1 MLSTNYKALIRD
13 ILKWYTTNRRDLPWR
28 HTRDPYK
35 ILVSEIMLQQTQVD
49 RVVPK
54 YHAFLKRFPKV
65 EKLARAKT
73 SSVIKEWA
81 GLGYNRRALYLQRA
95 AQKVMLD
102 YGGEFPRLKHEL
114 KKLPGVGEYTARAI
128 LCFAFGEPVAMLDTN
143 HRKVYRHVFFR
154 GKEMSDVEL
163 LKRADRLVAQLPQT
177 TVYDW
182 NQALMDYGA
191 TLKIQETRYKKQKR
205 IPFKQTD
212 RYYRGRIVD
221 LLRENDA
228 VPRRHIEQRFDDIPR
243 VRLHRI
249 IGQLKKDQL
258 IVSSGATLCLP

>member
-1 MLSTNYKALIRD
+1 MSV
-13 ILKWYTTNRRDLPWR
+13 ILKWYCANRRDLPWR

-35 ILVSEIMLQQTQVD
+35 IFVSEVMLQQTQVE

-54 YHAFLKRFPKV
+54 YHAFLKRFPTV
-65 EKLARAKT
+65 QMLARAKT

-95 AQKVMLD
+95 AKKVVHE
-102 YGGEFPRLKHEL
+102 YGGEFPRTKEEL
-114 KKLPGVGEYTARAI
+114 KRLPGVGEYTARAI
-128 LCFAFGEPVAMLDTN
+128 LCFAFDQPVAMIDTN

-154 GKEMSDVEL
+154 GKEMSDTEL
-163 LKRADRLVAQLPQT
+163 LKRADRLVAQLPQP

-191 TLKIQETRYKKQKR
+191 SLQVKSQKHALSAVEWSKVKNR
-205 IPFKQTD
+205 IPFRQTD
-212 RYYRGRIVD
+212 RYYRGRIVG

-228 VPRRHIEQRFDDIPR
+228 VPRRYIEQRFDDIPR
-243 VRLHRI
+243 DRLHRI
-249 IGQLKKDQL
+249 VAQLRKDEL
-258 IVSSGATLCLP
+258 IVARGALLCLP